1 MRTEI
6 EIKARLTDPESIEEK
21 VKTMGSF
28 VRAYTKR
35 DTYFRCPKAGGG
47 ETDVRIRVD
56 GDKRK
61 CTFKDRK
68 TVGGVEK
75 NREHEFTI
83 SDVRSMAALLL
94 RLGGKEILRKVKK
107 GREYQVGELSVQFNH
122 IEELGT
128 FIEVEQLLS
137 DPAPRDYREA
147 EENIASFLRE
157 LGIGPEDYEER
168 TYMELSGIGRISGDY
183 EYYQ

>member
-1 MRTEI
+1 MQTEI
-6 EIKARLTDPESIEEK
+6 EIKARLTDPEAVEEK
-21 VKTMGSF
+21 VKTMGEF
-28 VRAYTKR
+28 VRDYTKR

-56 GDKRK
+56 GDKKK

-75 NREHEFTI
+75 NREHEFAV
-83 SDVRSMAALLL
+83 SDARSMAALLL
-94 RLGGKEILRKVKK
+94 RLGGKEILRKVKE
-107 GREYQVGELSVQFNH
+107 GREYKVGELSVQFNR

-137 DPAPRDYREA
+137 DPAPREYQEA
-147 EENIASFLRE
+147 EDRIAAFLRE
-157 LGIGPEDYEER
+157 LGIGPESYEDR
-168 TYMELSGIGRISGDY
+168 TYMELFGIGRISGDY
-183 EYYQ
+183 Q